1 MAFDTGLPAVRITS
15 GGGILMQRLFVV
27 LAGALAVAGCAATLP
42 IPSNLQPLDETAYTA
57 EHPYYLEFCALS
69 EVQKNPGYGADI
81 RGGVGG
87 HSTIYLNGVC
97 RTDDGYPEVRVCPTD
112 PASNG
117 VGLSVN
123 AHFANANWVAIP
135 GRDFFYHGDLKP
147 GQPLTRAIYDAT
159 KAHAKRLGFYD
170 SIRFHDRVFD
180 DMPQDFS
187 RDAFKY
193 EVSIAT
199 DYAIGY
205 GRDRYCA
212 RVPVSKVQMARITGY
227 LNGLNRPYRD
237 GKAEYKW
244 SVLSDNCIHVA
255 HNALTAIGFW
265 PLWATHRFILV
276 AAFDFPVPKNE
287 FVNIMHR
294 ANDMPL
300 EDLLTVWNDRPVRT
314 ALLAGEELPT
324 REGALAT
331 FEPVVG
337 QNALYQT
344 DLQLIFYD
352 EPMFGPYEGLYRQI
366 VRQPRYTD
374 PQADRRYFEA
384 RYTSIESQRRPLAW
398 WLNRYP
404 DLLSEP
410 EFPNFYARFYQ
421 QIAHRAAMIADPA
434 AATSGDRRVNVSPQ
448 IQG

>member
-1 MAFDTGLPAVRITS
+1 MTMTSFKRHCRGGLA
-15 GGGILMQRLFVV
+15 LCLV
-27 LAGALAVAGCAATLP
+27 LAATPGLAGCATTLP
-42 IPSNLQPLDETAYTA
+42 IPSNLPPFDEAAYTA

-69 EVQKNPGYGADI
+69 EIQKIPGYGADI

-97 RTDDGYPEVRVCPTD
+97 RTGDGYPEVTVCPND

-123 AHFANANWVAIP
+123 SHFANANWVAIP

-147 GQPLTRAIYDAT
+147 GQPLTRAVYDAT
-159 KAHAKRLGFYD
+159 KAHAKQLGFYD
-170 SIRFHDRVFD
+170 SIRFHDVVFH
-180 DMPQDFS
+180 DMPRDYS

-199 DYAIGY
+199 DYAITY

-212 RVPVSKVQMARITGY
+212 RVPVSKDQMARITDY
-227 LNGLNRPYRD
+227 LNALNRPYRD
-237 GKAEYKW
+237 GKAEYEW
-244 SVLSDNCIHVA
+244 SVLTDNCIHVA
-255 HNALTAIGFW
+255 HNALSAIGFW
-265 PLWATHRFILV
+265 PLWATHRFILI

-300 EDLLTVWNDRPVRT
+300 QDLMTVWNDRPARK
-314 ALLAGEELPT
+314 ALLTGEQLST

-331 FEPVVG
+331 FEPVVQ
-337 QNALYQT
+337 QNAMYRT

-352 EPMFGPYEGLYRQI
+352 EPMFGPYEGRYRKI
-366 VRQPRYTD
+366 VRQQRYTD
-374 PQADRRYFEA
+374 PQADRQYFEA
-384 RYTSIESQRRPLAW
+384 LYSSIERQRRPLDW
-398 WLNRYP
+398 WLQTHPSLANEP
-404 DLLSEP
+404 D
-410 EFPNFYARFYQ
+410 FPSFYARFYE
-421 QIAHRAAMIADPA
+421 QIDRRAAVLANPVDRHAGA
-434 AATSGDRRVNVSPQ
+434 APRT
-448 IQG
+448 QG